1 MDTLGLSTT
10 QISMESLRV
19 FISVMR
25 WESLAS
31 AKSSA
36 GFKTMTTAA
45 AKTAKI
51 AITIKSSTKVKEGV
65 DLRHKGS
72 PPPAGPPKAEMAI
85 AIKSS
90 TRVKE
95 GAEWN
100 EVPVWN
106 KVKKFVLRNLGMFL
120 NYIIPI
126 IIP

>member
-1 MDTLGLSTT
+1 
-10 QISMESLRV
+10 
-19 FISVMR
+19 
-25 WESLAS
+25 
-31 AKSSA
+31 
-36 GFKTMTTAA
+36 MTTAA

-95 GAEWN
+95 EI
-100 EVPVWN
+100 
-106 KVKKFVLRNLGMFL
+106 LDFL
-120 NYIIPI
+120 LSSFP
-126 IIP
+126 PFLLLSFH